1 MKQTKLCGKSVTC
14 QPEINGLDFKF
25 IFIKNWRVFSKPRCL
40 SKSRLLLN
48 ASISTNAFWWFIRN
62 YEMLVANTVLNKNYF
77 NAWCKQHYN
86 QFTSAYGLP
95 HLDKR
100 WLKRTSK
107 SNSTKSN
114 PSIDLINKT
123 VITCQSFV
131 GRIIELNQ
139 FTRKAKIAFGN
150 KTRGFQNFKT
160 T

>member
-1 MKQTKLCGKSVTC
+1 MHDV
-14 QPEINGLDFKF
+14 N
-25 IFIKNWRVFSKPRCL
+25 
-40 SKSRLLLN
+40 
-48 ASISTNAFWWFIRN
+48 SIIISLQVRMVCRSLTNVGW
-62 YEMLVANTVLNKNYF
+62 
-77 NAWCKQHYN
+77 
-86 QFTSAYGLP
+86 SG
-95 HLDKR
+95 
-100 WLKRTSK
+100 RTK

-131 GRIIELNQ
+131 VRVIELNQ